1 MIFLGANALAWAEE
15 SWVASVSASICSS
28 APTLGS
34 TGIRSA
40 TRSCPSPVALT
51 CTYAIYDGRKS
62 NVEWRQ
68 PLAGQHPVAER
79 KINCHRTKVAKSRFG
94 CESLPG
100 VLCQR
105 IWAIA
110 SVSELLAGFC
120 HL

>member
-51 CTYAIYDGRKS
+51 CTYAIY
-62 NVEWRQ
+62 
-68 PLAGQHPVAER
+68 
-79 KINCHRTKVAKSRFG
+79 
-94 CESLPG
+94 
-100 VLCQR
+100 
-105 IWAIA
+105 
-110 SVSELLAGFC
+110 
-120 HL
+120 